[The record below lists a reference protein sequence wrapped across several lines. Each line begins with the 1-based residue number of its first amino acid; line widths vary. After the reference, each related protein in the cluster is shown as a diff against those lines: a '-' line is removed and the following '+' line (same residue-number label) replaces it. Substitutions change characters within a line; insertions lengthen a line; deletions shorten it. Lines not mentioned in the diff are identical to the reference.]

1 MAPVELK
8 LRIGS
13 GDPFTVEIDDE
24 ETVEA
29 LAVLVISMTPE
40 QLDEEE
46 LPRLVHK
53 GKVLKHEEIIKD
65 LGIQSTDF
73 VVVVPKAQPPAPPA
87 APTPAPPVPA
97 AAGGAAPP
105 EVVAQLCAMGFD
117 RPKVEEALAA
127 AFNNPDRAVDYLF
140 NGIPASATAGLPT
153 AGATAPNSTGHWA
166 EGVLGQQLVTKS
178 GLQPTAQ
185 ALQGASIVALYFSAH
200 WCPPCRGFT
209 PQLAGAMAGDRFPQ
223 IKVVFISSDRS
234 EADFQSYYA
243 EMPWLALPFGSPQ
256 KEMLGMTYQVRGIPS
271 LVVLDG
277 TSGRLISQ
285 DGRADVGGAYFNMQS
300 CLEKWGVAAPPPPPV
315 EEKPPAVPKKALPDA
330 LPIDEEVVKAA
341 LERIDLE
348 TYEVQ
353 ETFFRT
359 GLKVL
364 DNTLQNPGEAKFR
377 QLKCTNP
384 ALSSKLLDVAGSAG
398 KELMRLAGFKDS
410 ADGELLALE
419 GPPDGKC
426 TSVRER
432 MQAAATATWEKHAR
446 EERDARIKEE
456 IEKDKSRAPTYK
468 GGGDENG
475 RMQIGRKRG
484 GGG

>member
-1 MAPVELK
+1 MSQYFVWFNAFSPVK
-8 LRIGS
+8 SLRCCGRGS
-13 GDPFTVEIDDE
+13 
-24 ETVEA
+24 
-29 LAVLVISMTPE
+29 
-40 QLDEEE
+40 
-46 LPRLVHK
+46 
-53 GKVLKHEEIIKD
+53 
-65 LGIQSTDF
+65 
-73 VVVVPKAQPPAPPA
+73 
-87 APTPAPPVPA
+87 
-97 AAGGAAPP
+97 APP
-105 EVVAQLCAMGFD
+105 EVIAQLCAMGFD
-117 RPKVEEALAA
+117 RPKVEQALSA
-127 AFNNPDRAVDYLF
+127 AFNNPERAVDYLF
-140 NGIPASATAGLPT
+140 NGIPASVATGLPA
-153 AGATAPNSTGHWA
+153 AGATPSGTGHWA

-209 PQLAGAMAGDRFPQ
+209 PQLAAAMAGDRYPQ
-223 IKVVFISSDRS
+223 IKVVFVSSDRS
-234 EADFQSYYA
+234 EGDFQSYYA

-271 LVVLDG
+271 LIILDG
-277 TSGRLISQ
+277 SSGRLISS

-315 EEKPPAVPKKALPDA
+315 EEKPPAAPKKALPEA
-330 LPIDEEVVKAA
+330 LPIDEEVAKAA
-341 LERIDLE
+341 LSRVDSEV
-348 TYEVQ
+348 YEVQ

-364 DNTLQNPGEAKFR
+364 DNTLQNPEEAKFR
-377 QLKCTNP
+377 QLKCSNA
-384 ALSSKLLDVAGSAG
+384 ALKSKLLDVAGSAG

-410 ADGELLALE
+410 ADGELLALD

-432 MQAAATATWEKHAR
+432 MQAAATAIWEKHAR
-446 EERDARIKEE
+446 EERDARIKDE